1 MALSESESTQ
11 QLESSLQNRLAYL
24 LDPSNV
30 KVKQTSVEDLS
41 SSLIEHCSNF
51 FVVPRKQTHSSEFF
65 TILLTGA
72 TGFLGSHLL
81 LQLMKATSVKK
92 IYCLI
97 RADNNDE
104 ANLRLFGSYCKRNF
118 SFQEGEI
125 KKIECVVTLTNDVT
139 EALKCAPRLIFIHVG
154 ITRHSSQSMRLKIYR
169 LLGRLILLWAYQAS
183 SKVFSV
189 SSFEINTYYYHSVM
203 LK

>member
-1 MALSESESTQ
+1 MLFSHVALSESESMQ

-24 LDPSNV
+24 LDPSIVNV
-30 KVKQTSVEDLS
+30 KETSVEALS

-51 FVVPRKQTHSSEFF
+51 IVVPRKQTHSSEFL

-97 RADNNDE
+97 RANNNDE
-104 ANLRLFGSYCKRNF
+104 ANLRLFSSCCKRNF
-118 SFQEGEI
+118 SIQEGEI

-139 EALKCAPRLIFIHVG
+139 EALKCAPRLVFIHVG
-154 ITRHSSQSMRLKIYR
+154 FKRHL
-169 LLGRLILLWAYQAS
+169 
-183 SKVFSV
+183 
-189 SSFEINTYYYHSVM
+189 
-203 LK
+203 